1 MLKKNVN
8 ISELAAR
15 LGLSKGSVSRILND
29 PQAPFAPE
37 TRRRVMAMAA
47 ELEYRPNAIARALA
61 TGQTGSVAFWL
72 RDLST
77 TYNAHVAQAFETQ
90 IEAAGYHLFIR
101 LYGGGG
107 EDDGK
112 PFPQMTPENA
122 DGIVTHGA
130 PPRGWTSM
138 AQSASRPAPLV
149 LTGAI
154 MDPEAIDWVGI
165 DFYGVSRAAVEH
177 LLAPGRK
184 RVALLT
190 PHNMRDDRRVA
201 YMDVMAEAGLPPE
214 VIEAGGESRSD
225 VRRSLAEYIDAHG
238 YPEAM
243 FCHNDDA
250 AIAACRVLRDLG
262 LQTPGDVALVGC
274 DGIEDIEYLTTPL
287 STIVLPID
295 EMCALAWRYLKRR
308 MQEPDAPPQRI
319 TLQPAL
325 ALRASS
331 GVS

>member
-8 ISELAAR
+8 INDLATR

-37 TRRRVMAMAA
+37 TRRRVMALAA

-61 TGQTGSVAFWL
+61 TGQTGSVAFWI
-72 RDLST
+72 RDLAVA
-77 TYNAHVAQAFETQ
+77 YNAHVAQAFETQ

-101 LYGGGG
+101 LYGGG
-107 EDDGK
+107 EGK

-130 PPRGWTSM
+130 PPHGWTAM
-138 AQSASRPAPLV
+138 AQSDSRRVPLV

-154 MDPEAIDWVGI
+154 LDPEALDWVGV
-165 DFYGVSRAAVEH
+165 DFYGVSRTAVEH
-177 LLAPGRK
+177 LLASGRR

-190 PHNMRDDRRVA
+190 PSHQCDDRRLA
-201 YMDVMAEAGLPPE
+201 YLEVMAEADLAPE
-214 VIEAGGESRSD
+214 VIETDGESRSD
-225 VRRSLAEYIDAHG
+225 VRRSLAEYIAAHG
-238 YPEAM
+238 HPEAM

-250 AIAACRVLRDLG
+250 AIAASRVLRDLG
-262 LQTPGDVALVGC
+262 LRIPDDVALIGC

-319 TLQPAL
+319 TLQPTL